1 MDRHTTPRVRSKRTL
16 TVTLLAGGLLVGG
29 LTGLSAADGPPE
41 HPHMLVQR
49 PEIGMTEDGP
59 AVVGFRRCV
68 DLAANQP
75 LRNNAHHDHI
85 HDGHPGDM
93 LTQRAG
99 HVVVP
104 GPPLTEYTNC
114 AVLESKLPIL
124 LPPPPDDEEE

>member
-49 PEIGMTEDGP
+49 PEIGMTEGGL
-59 AVVGFRRCV
+59 AVVDFRRCV

-85 HDGHPGDM
+85 HTGTAGEM

-104 GPPLTEYTNC
+104 AAPLTSYENC
-114 AVLESKLPIL
+114 ADLSEALPIL
-124 LPPPPDDEEE
+124 LPPPAEDDE